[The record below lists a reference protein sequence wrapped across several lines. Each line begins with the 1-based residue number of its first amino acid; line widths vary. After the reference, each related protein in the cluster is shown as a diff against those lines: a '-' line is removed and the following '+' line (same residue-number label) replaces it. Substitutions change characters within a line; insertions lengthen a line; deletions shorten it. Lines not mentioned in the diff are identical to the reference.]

1 MHQDKAAILDQL
13 ELIFQ
18 DTFVESNNLAFSID
32 TIRDDVAEW
41 DSLSHIRLL
50 TAIEASYGV
59 QFDLEEIVN
68 MTTVATI
75 VDLLYEKL
83 N

>member
-18 DTFVESNNLAFSID
+18 DTFVESNLAFSID
-32 TIRDDVAEW
+32 TSRDNVTEW

-50 TAIEASYGV
+50 TAIEASFDV

-68 MTTVATI
+68 MTTVAAI

>member
-13 ELIFQ
+13 KFIFQ
-18 DTFVESNNLAFSID
+18 DTFVDSNLAFSID
-32 TIRDDVAEW
+32 TSRDDVAEW

-50 TAIEASYGV
+50 TAIEASFDV